1 MAVPFLHNIDLNEN
15 QLLNAKVHT
24 DTTAPSNPGT
34 GSIWFDTNTNLLKIY
49 RGGSWNNLFV
59 KTEAIADAGTN
70 LATADQIH
78 TFVTSGVV
86 DPVQFDGTFTVGVD
100 DTGYDVKF
108 FGATSGKYMLWDE
121 SADTLDIQGEITVG
135 VGSDKLKLYGGGSQ
149 AVIAGT
155 VNTQGIALEVLDSSG
170 NSSRPIIVSSTGI
183 SGTAIKDEDN
193 MSSNSANHLATQQ
206 SIKAYVDAQVTAQ
219 DLDFSGDSGTGSVD
233 LDSQT
238 FAITGDTGITTTAS
252 GQGLSIDL
260 DDTAVTAATYGSA
273 TAIPQFTV
281 DAQGRL
287 TAASEN
293 TISTSFTISDGTN
306 TDVVNTGETLTFYG
320 TPLETTVGISNN
332 EVTIGLPDNVTV
344 GGNLIVSGNLTINGT
359 TTDID
364 TTNLVVE
371 DPLIKLAKLNN
382 SSDSLDIGFYG
393 LYDTA
398 GTDKYAGLFRD
409 ASDSSK
415 FKLFKDLET
424 EPTTTVDTGGT
435 GYATGTLVA
444 NIEGDLTGTILTA
457 SQTNITGVGT
467 ITTGTWAATD
477 IAIAHGGTGASDAA
491 TAFSNLKQAAT
502 TSATGVVELATA
514 TEAQGG
520 AVIGKVIDAAQLGS
534 RSVVATIDVS
544 NSTFVSNK
552 YAEITHNLGG
562 VSGNSDVVVQLYD
575 ITTEETVYA
584 DVARTDKTGLAST
597 NKVKVSF
604 AQVPTNDIRVVIA
617 SNKGATAGTI
627 AYS

>member
-49 RGGSWNNLFV
+49 RGGSWDNLFV
-59 KTEAIADAGTN
+59 KTEAILNAGTN

-78 TFVTSGVV
+78 TFVTVDSLTLTNKTIDADNNTISNIEVDNFKASAIVTELEGIGSNDNDTTIPTSAAVV
-86 DPVQFDGTFTVGVD
+86 DYVASQI
-100 DTGYDVKF
+100 
-108 FGATSGKYMLWDE
+108 
-121 SADTLDIQGEITVG
+121 TLE
-135 VGSDKLKLYGGGSQ
+135 
-149 AVIAGT
+149 
-155 VNTQGIALEVLDSSG
+155 
-170 NSSRPIIVSSTGI
+170 
-183 SGTAIKDEDN
+183 
-193 MSSNSANHLATQQ
+193 
-206 SIKAYVDAQVTAQ
+206 

-233 LDSQT
+233 LNSQT

-260 DDTAVTAATYGSA
+260 DDTAVTPGSYGSS
-273 TAIPQFTV
+273 TAIPTFTV
-281 DAQGRL
+281 DQQGRL
-287 TAASEN
+287 TAAGTAAITTTLDIAADSGTDN
-293 TISTSFTISDGTN
+293 GVRLGTDTLTISGTTNEIETSVSGDTI
-306 TDVVNTGETLTFYG
+306 
-320 TPLETTVGISNN
+320 TV
-332 EVTIGLPDNVTV
+332 GLPDNVTV

-359 TTDID
+359 TTDVD

-393 LYDTA
+393 LYSKTSNGND
-398 GTDKYAGLFRD
+398 GYAGLFRD

-424 EPTTTVDTGGT
+424 EPTTTVNTAGT
-435 GYATGTLVA
+435 GYTVGTLVA

-467 ITTGTWAATD
+467 ITTGEWQATD

-491 TAFSNLKQAAT
+491 TAFSNLKQDAS
-502 TSATGVVELATA
+502 TSETGVVELATA
-514 TEAQGG
+514 AEVLAGT
-520 AVIGKVIDAAQLGS
+520 DASRAITPDTLAA
-534 RSVVATIDVS
+534 RSVLASIDVS
-544 NSTFVSNK
+544 DTNFISNK
-552 YAEITHNLGG
+552 YAEITHNLATSN
-562 VSGNSDVVVQLYD
+562 VIVQLYD
-575 ITTEETVYA
+575 FSTKETVYA
-584 DVARTDKTGLAST
+584 DVARTDKNDSASVQ
-597 NKVKVSF
+597 KIKVSF
-604 AQVPTNDIRVVIA
+604 AQVPSNDIIAVIT
-617 SNKGATAGTI
+617 STNGAAYTSSI

>member
-49 RGGSWNNLFV
+49 RGGSWGNVYVNTV
-59 KTEAIADAGTN
+59 APAVGVAHPSSG
-70 LATADQIH
+70 DQI
-78 TFVTSGVV
+78 TSFVSSGTVTLTNKTIDVDNNTISNIEVDNFKASAIVIESEGIGSNDNDTTIPTSAAVV
-86 DPVQFDGTFTVGVD
+86 DYVASQI
-100 DTGYDVKF
+100 
-108 FGATSGKYMLWDE
+108 
-121 SADTLDIQGEITVG
+121 TLE
-135 VGSDKLKLYGGGSQ
+135 
-149 AVIAGT
+149 
-155 VNTQGIALEVLDSSG
+155 
-170 NSSRPIIVSSTGI
+170 
-183 SGTAIKDEDN
+183 
-193 MSSNSANHLATQQ
+193 
-206 SIKAYVDAQVTAQ
+206 

-233 LDSQT
+233 LNSQT
-238 FAITGDTGITTTAS
+238 LAITGDTGITTTAS

-260 DDTAVTAATYGSA
+260 DDTAVTPGSYGSS
-273 TAIPQFTV
+273 TAIPTFTV
-281 DAQGRL
+281 DQQGRL
-287 TAASEN
+287 TAAGTASITTTLDIAADSGTDDGVRLGTDTL
-293 TISTSFTISDGTN
+293 TISGTTNEIETSVSGDTI
-306 TDVVNTGETLTFYG
+306 
-320 TPLETTVGISNN
+320 TV
-332 EVTIGLPDNVTV
+332 GLPDNVTV

-424 EPTTTVDTGGT
+424 EPTTTVDTSGT

-514 TEAQGG
+514 TEAKDGSG
-520 AVIGKVIDAAQLGS
+520 SGKVIDASQLGA
-534 RSVVATIDVS
+534 RSVAVQIDKDAT
-544 NSTFVSNK
+544 NFSTNK
-552 YAEITHNLGG
+552 YAEITHNL
-562 VSGNSDVVVQLYD
+562 NTEDVIVQLFD
-575 ITTEETVYA
+575 AVTKETVYA
-584 DVARTDKTGLAST
+584 DVARTDKTGTAST
-597 NKVKVSF
+597 TKVKVSF
-604 AQVPTNDIRVVIA
+604 AQVPTNDVDVIITSA
-617 SNKGATAGTI
+617 KGATAGTI

>member
-49 RGGSWNNLFV
+49 RGGTWGNVYVNTVAPAVGVAHPSS
-59 KTEAIADAGTN
+59 G
-70 LATADQIH
+70 DQI
-78 TFVTSGVV
+78 TSFVTSGSLTLTNKTIDVDNNTISNIEVDNFKASAIVIESEGIGSNDNDTTIPTSAAVV
-86 DPVQFDGTFTVGVD
+86 DYVASQI
-100 DTGYDVKF
+100 
-108 FGATSGKYMLWDE
+108 
-121 SADTLDIQGEITVG
+121 TLE
-135 VGSDKLKLYGGGSQ
+135 
-149 AVIAGT
+149 
-155 VNTQGIALEVLDSSG
+155 
-170 NSSRPIIVSSTGI
+170 
-183 SGTAIKDEDN
+183 
-193 MSSNSANHLATQQ
+193 
-206 SIKAYVDAQVTAQ
+206 

-233 LDSQT
+233 LNSQT
-238 FAITGDTGITTTAS
+238 LAITGDTGITTTAS

-260 DDTAVTAATYGSA
+260 DDTAVTPGSYGSS
-273 TAIPQFTV
+273 TAIPTFTV
-281 DAQGRL
+281 DQQGRL
-287 TAASEN
+287 TAAGTASITTTLDIAADSGTDDGVRLGTDTL
-293 TISTSFTISDGTN
+293 TISGTTNEIETSVSGDTI
-306 TDVVNTGETLTFYG
+306 
-320 TPLETTVGISNN
+320 TV
-332 EVTIGLPDNVTV
+332 GLPDNVTV

-424 EPTTTVDTGGT
+424 EPTTTVDTSGT

-514 TEAQGG
+514 TEAKDGSG
-520 AVIGKVIDAAQLGS
+520 SGKVIDASQLGA
-534 RSVVATIDVS
+534 RSVAVQIDKDAT
-544 NSTFVSNK
+544 NFSTNK
-552 YAEITHNLGG
+552 YAEITHNL
-562 VSGNSDVVVQLYD
+562 NTEDVIVQLFD
-575 ITTEETVYA
+575 AVTKETVYA
-584 DVARTDKTGLAST
+584 DVARTDKTGTAST
-597 NKVKVSF
+597 TKVKVSF
-604 AQVPTNDIRVVIA
+604 AQVPTNDVDVIITSA
-617 SNKGATAGTI
+617 KGATAGTI

>member
-34 GSIWFDTNTNLLKIY
+34 GSIWFDTTTNLLKIY
-49 RGGSWNNLFV
+49 RGGTWDNVYVNTVAPAVGVAHPSS
-59 KTEAIADAGTN
+59 G
-70 LATADQIH
+70 DQI
-78 TFVTSGVV
+78 TSFVSSGTVTLTNKTIDVDNNTISNIEVDNFKASAIVIESEGIGSNDNDTTIPTSAAVV
-86 DPVQFDGTFTVGVD
+86 DYVASQI
-100 DTGYDVKF
+100 
-108 FGATSGKYMLWDE
+108 
-121 SADTLDIQGEITVG
+121 TLE
-135 VGSDKLKLYGGGSQ
+135 
-149 AVIAGT
+149 
-155 VNTQGIALEVLDSSG
+155 
-170 NSSRPIIVSSTGI
+170 
-183 SGTAIKDEDN
+183 
-193 MSSNSANHLATQQ
+193 
-206 SIKAYVDAQVTAQ
+206 

-233 LDSQT
+233 LNSQT
-238 FAITGDTGITTTAS
+238 LAITGDTGITTTAS

-260 DDTAVTAATYGSA
+260 DDTAVTPGSYGSS
-273 TAIPQFTV
+273 TAIPTFTV
-281 DAQGRL
+281 DQQGRL
-287 TAASEN
+287 TAAGTASITTTLDIAADSGTDDGVRLGTDTL
-293 TISTSFTISDGTN
+293 TISGTTNEIETSVSGDTI
-306 TDVVNTGETLTFYG
+306 
-320 TPLETTVGISNN
+320 TV
-332 EVTIGLPDNVTV
+332 GLPDNVTV

-424 EPTTTVDTGGT
+424 EPTTTVDTSGT

-514 TEAQGG
+514 TEAKDGSG
-520 AVIGKVIDAAQLGS
+520 SGKVIDASQLGA
-534 RSVVATIDVS
+534 RSVAVQIDKDAT
-544 NSTFVSNK
+544 NFSTNK
-552 YAEITHNLGG
+552 YAEITHNL
-562 VSGNSDVVVQLYD
+562 NTEDVIVQLFD
-575 ITTEETVYA
+575 AVTKETVYA
-584 DVARTDKTGLAST
+584 DVARTDKTGTAST
-597 NKVKVSF
+597 TKVKVSF
-604 AQVPTNDIRVVIA
+604 AQVPTNDVDVIITSA
-617 SNKGATAGTI
+617 KGATAGTI

>member
-49 RGGSWNNLFV
+49 RGGTWGNVYVNTVAPAVGVAHPSS
-59 KTEAIADAGTN
+59 G
-70 LATADQIH
+70 DQI
-78 TFVTSGVV
+78 TSFVTSGSLTLTNKTIDVDNNTISNIEVDNFKASAIVIESEGIGSNDNDTTIPTSAAVV
-86 DPVQFDGTFTVGVD
+86 DYVASQI
-100 DTGYDVKF
+100 
-108 FGATSGKYMLWDE
+108 
-121 SADTLDIQGEITVG
+121 TLE
-135 VGSDKLKLYGGGSQ
+135 
-149 AVIAGT
+149 
-155 VNTQGIALEVLDSSG
+155 
-170 NSSRPIIVSSTGI
+170 
-183 SGTAIKDEDN
+183 
-193 MSSNSANHLATQQ
+193 
-206 SIKAYVDAQVTAQ
+206 

-233 LDSQT
+233 LNSQT
-238 FAITGDTGITTTAS
+238 LAITGDTGITTTAS

-260 DDTAVTAATYGSA
+260 DDTAVTPGSYGSS
-273 TAIPQFTV
+273 TAIPTFTV
-281 DAQGRL
+281 DQQGRL
-287 TAASEN
+287 TAAGTASITTTLDIAADSGTDDGVRLGTDTL
-293 TISTSFTISDGTN
+293 TISGTTNEIETSVSGDTI
-306 TDVVNTGETLTFYG
+306 
-320 TPLETTVGISNN
+320 TV
-332 EVTIGLPDNVTV
+332 GLPDNVTV

-424 EPTTTVDTGGT
+424 EPTTTVDTSGT

-514 TEAQGG
+514 TEAKDGSG
-520 AVIGKVIDAAQLGS
+520 SGKVIDASQLGA
-534 RSVVATIDVS
+534 RSVAVQIDKDAT
-544 NSTFVSNK
+544 NFSTNK
-552 YAEITHNLGG
+552 YAEITHNL
-562 VSGNSDVVVQLYD
+562 NTEDVIVQLFD
-575 ITTEETVYA
+575 AVTKETVYA
-584 DVARTDKTGLAST
+584 DVARTDKTGTAST
-597 NKVKVSF
+597 TKVKVSF
-604 AQVPTNDIRVVIA
+604 AQVPTNGVDVIITSA
-617 SNKGATAGTI
+617 KGATAGTI

>member
-49 RGGSWNNLFV
+49 RGGTWGNVYVNTVAPAVGVAHPSS
-59 KTEAIADAGTN
+59 G
-70 LATADQIH
+70 DQI
-78 TFVTSGVV
+78 TSFVSSGTVTLTNKTIDVDNNTISNIEVDNFKASAIVIESEGIGSNDNDTTIPTSAAVV
-86 DPVQFDGTFTVGVD
+86 DYVASQI
-100 DTGYDVKF
+100 
-108 FGATSGKYMLWDE
+108 
-121 SADTLDIQGEITVG
+121 TLE
-135 VGSDKLKLYGGGSQ
+135 
-149 AVIAGT
+149 
-155 VNTQGIALEVLDSSG
+155 
-170 NSSRPIIVSSTGI
+170 
-183 SGTAIKDEDN
+183 
-193 MSSNSANHLATQQ
+193 
-206 SIKAYVDAQVTAQ
+206 

-233 LDSQT
+233 LNSQT
-238 FAITGDTGITTTAS
+238 LAITGDTGITTTAS

-260 DDTAVTAATYGSA
+260 DDTAVTPGSYGSS
-273 TAIPQFTV
+273 TAIPTFTV
-281 DAQGRL
+281 DQQGRL
-287 TAASEN
+287 TAAGTASITTTLDIAADSGTDDGVRLGTDTL
-293 TISTSFTISDGTN
+293 TISGTTNEIETSVSGDTI
-306 TDVVNTGETLTFYG
+306 
-320 TPLETTVGISNN
+320 TV
-332 EVTIGLPDNVTV
+332 GLPDNVTV

-424 EPTTTVDTGGT
+424 EPTTTVDTSGT

-514 TEAQGG
+514 TEAKDGSG
-520 AVIGKVIDAAQLGS
+520 SGKVIDASQLGA
-534 RSVVATIDVS
+534 RSVAVQIDKDAT
-544 NSTFVSNK
+544 NFSTNK
-552 YAEITHNLGG
+552 YAEITHNL
-562 VSGNSDVVVQLYD
+562 NTEDVIVQLFD
-575 ITTEETVYA
+575 AVTKETVYA
-584 DVARTDKTGLAST
+584 DVARTDKTGTAST
-597 NKVKVSF
+597 TKVKVSF
-604 AQVPTNDIRVVIA
+604 AQVPTNDVDVIITSA
-617 SNKGATAGTI
+617 KGATAGTI